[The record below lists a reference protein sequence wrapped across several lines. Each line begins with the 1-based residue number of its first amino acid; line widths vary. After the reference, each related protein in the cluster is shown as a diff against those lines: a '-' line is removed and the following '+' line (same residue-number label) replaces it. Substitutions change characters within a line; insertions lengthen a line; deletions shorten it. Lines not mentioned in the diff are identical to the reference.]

1 MMQSPLTGGHQMTE
15 SAFASQS
22 NTQLRITVRPNTDS
36 VCRMSRATSYL
47 SVALQSLA

>member
-1 MMQSPLTGGHQMTE
+1 MMQSPLTGGRQMTE

-22 NTQLRITVRPNTDS
+22 NTQLWIIVRPNTYS

-47 SVALQSLA
+47 GVAPSS